1 MVCNKCGAE
10 NLDEAKFCSQCGTRL
25 DGKKVC
31 RFCNA
36 EIKEDSVYCSNCGKR
51 VDGKK
56 ICPNCGKLMEETERF
71 CSQCGYSAIP
81 QKSANPRTGANKA
94 TQKSVLFYVGNGLGL
109 LALLFAFIGTFI
121 IGFQTLGVDVT
132 LIGSYSSAA
141 ITALPKSAKT
151 LTLIFHILS
160 ILGVFAFLLT
170 GTLMFAIKKRSV
182 YKYMIS
188 GVAVFLMLVALILSL
203 YCCNMNGAVSIRLTG
218 ATIAMTVLCF
228 IIVTAVMCLQ
238 CVRAYM
244 TDKKQLL
251 TEIFK
256 SATLLITC
264 IAVVSFGY
272 YVFKETVAGS
282 SSGSLSVKCGV
293 FAAFFDA
300 QKEPLAIIGLICF
313 LAGVAAITTSGILKA
328 FNVNVS
334 SVVVGFIAL
343 ALQLAAIIFM
353 FYGVYNELSK
363 AASTYYIEIRAEYI
377 IGMVITL
384 IACGLNITHIVL
396 KKSTAK

>member
-10 NLDEAKFCSQCGTRL
+10 NFDEAKFCSQCGTRL

-31 RFCNA
+31 RFCSA

-56 ICPNCGKLMEETERF
+56 VCPNCGKLMEETERF

-81 QKSANPRTGANKA
+81 QKNANPRTDTNKA
-94 TQKSVLFYVGNGLGL
+94 TQKGVLFYVGNGLGL
-109 LALLFAFIGTFI
+109 LALLFAFIGTFV
-121 IGFQTLGVDVT
+121 IGFQAVGVDFT
-132 LIGSYSSAA
+132 LIGSYSSAV
-141 ITALPKSAKT
+141 ITTLPKTAKT

-160 ILGVFAFLLT
+160 ILGVFAFLLS

-203 YCCNMNGAVSIRLTG
+203 YCCNMNGAVSVRLTS
-218 ATIAMTVLCF
+218 ATIAMIVLCF

-244 TDKKQLL
+244 MDKKQLL

-272 YVFKETVAGS
+272 YVFAETVED
-282 SSGSLSVKCGV
+282 SLSVKCGI
-293 FAAFFDA
+293 FAAFFDV

-363 AASTYYIEIRAEYI
+363 ATGTYYIGIRAEYI

-384 IACGLNITHIVL
+384 IACGLNTTHMIL
-396 KKSTAK
+396 KKSTKNF